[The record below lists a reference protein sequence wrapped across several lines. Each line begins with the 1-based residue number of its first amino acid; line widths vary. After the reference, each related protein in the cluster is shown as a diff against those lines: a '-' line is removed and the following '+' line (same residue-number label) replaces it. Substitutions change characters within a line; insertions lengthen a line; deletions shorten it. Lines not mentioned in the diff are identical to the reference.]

1 MSDVV
6 EKQTA
11 KSFIMNVLNGL
22 ALGTVIVL
30 IPGAILGELIDF
42 LRN

>member
-30 IPGAILGELIDF
+30 YQEQSLE
-42 LRN
+42 N